1 MNKRVIAIISAVAG
15 AVLILALYGLIVRGI
30 LREREQQAA
39 LEMQIEPFEMAL
51 ADQQGGAQVL
61 PTRQA
66 ELATLQAE
74 LAEIQIAF
82 PSELDSTDVL
92 DHILTSAANQ
102 GVTLSQVL
110 QIGDTLTDTVGAD
123 TYYVF
128 TYDVQV
134 EGRLDA
140 IAAFLAALESG
151 SIETLILDQIS
162 LEVQPTPAA
171 EYQTSL
177 VVKVY
182 VRH

>member
-1 MNKRVIAIISAVAG
+1 VNKRVVAIIGAVVG
-15 AVLILALYGLIVRGI
+15 TVLILALYGLIVRGI

-74 LAEIQIAF
+74 LAGIQIAF
-82 PSELDSTDVL
+82 PSEFNSTDVL
-92 DHILTSAANQ
+92 DHIVTAATNH
-102 GVTLSQVL
+102 GVNLRQV
-110 QIGDTLTDTVGAD
+110 QVQDPLTDTLGAD

-128 TYDVQV
+128 TYDVEV
-134 EGRLDA
+134 EGRLGA

-162 LEVQPTPAA
+162 LEAQPTPAA

-177 VVKVY
+177 VVRVY